1 MTVSACRWHSL
12 LTAGDPAPHILFAH
26 LLALGR
32 RSSLTNF
39 KSGNMKASHP
49 PPYDP
54 EEGKPRARET
64 FMSQFGSICASY
76 WPSTRGGEKTCVAG
90 SLGKRG
96 GGASRKFLWLP
107 TVLWA
112 HALEESRDR

>member
-1 MTVSACRWHSL
+1 MS
-12 LTAGDPAPHILFAH
+12 GDPAPQILFAH

-39 KSGNMKASHP
+39 KSGIMKASHP

-54 EEGKPRARET
+54 EEGKPPARET
-64 FMSQFGSICASY
+64 FMSQLGSIGASY
-76 WPSTRGGEKTCVAG
+76 WPSTCGGEKTCVAG
-90 SLGKRG
+90 SLDMRRG
-96 GGASRKFLWLP
+96 VATRKFLWRWPIP

-112 HALEESRDR
+112 RALEESRDR